1 MSEDKQKLD
10 PVTQAIREI
19 LKGAHPDWVVVS
31 RSYIKKLASKNNV
44 SPGALIVKPLLK
56 EEK

>member
-1 MSEDKQKLD
+1 MKDDKQELD
-10 PVTQAIREI
+10 PVTLAIKEI
-19 LKGAHPDWVVVS
+19 LKGAHPDWVVAS

-44 SPGALIVKPLLK
+44 SPDTLILKLLPE

>member
-1 MSEDKQKLD
+1 MSDDKKELD

-19 LKGAHPDWVVVS
+19 LKGAHPDWVVVC
-31 RSYIKKLASKNNV
+31 RSYIKGLANKNNV
-44 SPGALIVKPLLK
+44 SPDMMILELLPK